1 MATAAFRSSSRRGSP
16 TPDNSSNSSKP
27 NPERRRRSSSVSAV
41 SRAQLHVPSEFSNKR
56 ENPLFW
62 SSGSPPG
69 RDAGF
74 PDADVS
80 SEFAESSSRVSGALT
95 SRPEVAGQ
103 RGRPVARNPD
113 GGSKKEMGRSLSRVD
128 TGQRGRSVSR
138 GPPLHRAHESE
149 VEQDSVKLIKHR
161 NRSDSNLISKNVNG
175 DNLFCLQNQSW
186 EDGVSTS
193 SLSGAEEKTIKAVF
207 EQIKSFEGDSLGGD
221 TAVNGIYE
229 TIQTEVRRAIS
240 DIQNDLESA
249 IRRRNAT
256 VLATADVTDIPP
268 DLVNPG
274 AVELVLDIRRE
285 YSRKLDE
292 SQERARKLRA
302 DLAVE
307 EHRGQELSRI
317 LKETLPDPKTSSVQ
331 RSRLGR
337 RTSSE
342 RKKMSKRLTEDA
354 MSYFDECV
362 SISTFDSSDFS
373 AAEDPPLNSVGGT
386 VTVGC
391 ISSLPQ
397 EGPGISASHG
407 SSSCLGHKKDAV
419 SHGRLTQSCRDSSLT
434 ANSSS
439 NEPMINQGSRRGMN
453 TERYRTFQ
461 FSLGQEPT
469 ENVGIQEEIRSYIK
483 NFEKGVD
490 KDDLNLKMVRS
501 NCDLDGYVKGGRR
514 ESLLFDRIGYKN
526 RIDTGSLHLCG
537 GGFTIS
543 FLPSASII

>member
-1 MATAAFRSSSRRGSP
+1 SRRGSP
-16 TPDNSSNSSKP
+16 TPDKFSHSSKP

-62 SSGSPPG
+62 SSGSPPC
-69 RDAGF
+69 RDAGS

-80 SEFAESSSRVSGALT
+80 PEFAESSSRVSGALT
-95 SRPEVAGQ
+95 SRPAF
-103 RGRPVARNPD
+103 
-113 GGSKKEMGRSLSRVD
+113 S
-128 TGQRGRSVSR
+128 
-138 GPPLHRAHESE
+138 
-149 VEQDSVKLIKHR
+149 
-161 NRSDSNLISKNVNG
+161 
-175 DNLFCLQNQSW
+175 LQNQSW

-207 EQIKSFEGDSLGGD
+207 EQMKSFEGDSLAGD
-221 TAVNGIYE
+221 TAVSGIYE
-229 TIQTEVRRAIS
+229 TVQTEVRRAIS

-256 VLATADVTDIPP
+256 ALATADVTDIPP

-274 AVELVLDIRRE
+274 A
-285 YSRKLDE
+285 

-307 EHRGQELSRI
+307 EHRGQEFSRI

-331 RSRLGR
+331 RSRLSR

-373 AAEDPPLNSVGGT
+373 AAEDPPFNSVGGT

-391 ISSLPQ
+391 ISSLTQ

-407 SSSCLGHKKDAV
+407 SSSCLSHKKDAV
-419 SHGRLTQSCRDSSLT
+419 SHGQLTQSCRDPSLT
-434 ANSSS
+434 ADSSS

-453 TERYRTFQ
+453 TERHRKFQ

-483 NFEKGVD
+483 NFEKGID
-490 KDDLNLKMVRS
+490 KDDLNSKMVRS
-501 NCDLDGYVKGGRR
+501 NCDLDGHVIGGRR

-526 RIDTGSLHLCG
+526 RIETGSLHLCG
-537 GGFTIS
+537 GGFAIS